1 MSKLRARQLFTNDHP
16 EQANSKP
23 YVKALIILQ
32 AKAQV
37 YYSILAN
44 TDVIWTDAIATGAT
58 DGVYVY
64 LNKDF
69 FRGLAS
75 DSQRAFL
82 LAHEVSHIVLRH
94 PQRGKAFMDRG
105 YFRQIGSEQ
114 IGYDAG
120 LFNQAADYVINADL
134 VKHDLEFIPDGL
146 LDADID
152 RNQLVDDVYM
162 KLVKSQYEQP
172 KQKPTKEN
180 NDDSD
185 DDNKDGAEGNSK
197 GDNSSTTSGN
207 RSSNDTNDQDQNET
221 DQDHTDE
228 DSDQGGDSDMSNDP
242 MEDSTTEGIDTH
254 LVPQYDGSEDEQEA
268 AQREDTDR
276 IADAV
281 DQAIDQVQASRDRGE
296 HNQPEIADG
305 LMGASRRN
313 GGTASTTDWRAEL
326 ADRVTRVSAGQES
339 TWSRINRRRYINTG
353 VISPSRIGSFN
364 RMVKTMDTSYSVQQ
378 YSDRVD
384 AFMTEAASLMDTLA
398 PSSGSM
404 LIQCGHY
411 VTQVDEVMSGD
422 ELLDI
427 NIVEGGGTYM
437 ASSVEWLE
445 ENGIEHD
452 IHLIFT
458 DGEMGADDYRIC
470 AESGAI
476 LVLVVMPDHYYRRN
490 LIASGIDYILAND
503 DPLAA

>member
-44 TDVIWTDAIATGAT
+44 TDVIWTNAIATGAT

-207 RSSNDTNDQDQNET
+207 RSSDDTNDQDQNET

-384 AFMTEAASLMDTLA
+384 AFMTEAASLMDTLS

>member
-105 YFRQIGSEQ
+105 YFRQVGPKQ
-114 IGYDAG
+114 ISYDSG

-162 KLVKSQYEQP
+162 QLVKKQDEQP
-172 KQKPTKEN
+172 KQKPTQEN

-185 DDNKDGAEGNSK
+185 DDNKDGGKGNSQ
-197 GDNSSTTSGN
+197 GDNSSTPNGN

-228 DSDQGGDSDMSNDP
+228 DSDQGSDSDLSNDP

-254 LVPQYDGSEDEQEA
+254 LVPQYDGTEDEQEA

-305 LMGASRRN
+305 LIGASRRN
-313 GGTASTTDWRAEL
+313 GGTASATDWRAEL

-353 VISPSRIGSFN
+353 VISPSRIGSFD
-364 RMVKTMDTSYSVQQ
+364 RVVTTMDTSYSVQQ
-378 YSDRVD
+378 YADRVES
-384 AFMTEAASLMDTLA
+384 FMTEAASLIDTLA
-398 PSSGSM
+398 PASGAT
-404 LIQCGHY
+404 LVQCGHY

>member
-37 YYSILAN
+37 YYSMLAN

-82 LAHEVSHIVLRH
+82 LAHEVAHIVLRH

-105 YFRQIGSEQ
+105 YFRQVGVKTIHYCPQLWNRS
-114 IGYDAG
+114 
-120 LFNQAADYVINADL
+120 ADPVINADL
-134 VKHDLEFIPDGL
+134 IEHGLEFIPDGL

-162 KLVKSQYEQP
+162 QLVKKQDEQP
-172 KQKPTKEN
+172 KQKPTQEN

-185 DDNKDGAEGNSK
+185 DDNKDGGKGNSQ

-207 RSSNDTNDQDQNET
+207 RSSNDTDDQDQNET

-228 DSDQGGDSDMSNDP
+228 DSDKGGDSDMSNDP

-254 LVPQYDGSEDEQEA
+254 LVPQYDGTEDEQEA

-313 GGTASTTDWRAEL
+313 GGTASATDWRAEL

-353 VISPSRIGSFN
+353 VIAPSRVGSFD
-364 RMVKTMDTSYSVQQ
+364 RVVTTMDTSYSVQQ
-378 YSDRVD
+378 YADRVES
-384 AFMTEAASLMDTLA
+384 FMTEAASLIDTLA
-398 PSSGSM
+398 PASGAT
-404 LIQCGHY
+404 LVQCGHY

-422 ELLDI
+422 EFLDI

-476 LVLVVMPDHYYRRN
+476 LVLVVMPDHYYRQN

>member
-105 YFRQIGSEQ
+105 YFRQVGPKQ
-114 IGYDAG
+114 ISYDSG

-162 KLVKSQYEQP
+162 QLVKKQDEQP
-172 KQKPTKEN
+172 KQKPTQEN

-185 DDNKDGAEGNSK
+185 DDNKDGGKGNSQ
-197 GDNSSTTSGN
+197 GDNSSTPNGN

-228 DSDQGGDSDMSNDP
+228 DSDQGGDSDLSNDP

-254 LVPQYDGSEDEQEA
+254 LVPQYDGTEDEQEA

-305 LMGASRRN
+305 LIGASRRN
-313 GGTASTTDWRAEL
+313 GGTASATDWRAEL

-353 VISPSRIGSFN
+353 VISPSRIGSFD
-364 RMVKTMDTSYSVQQ
+364 RVVTTMDTSYSVQQ
-378 YSDRVD
+378 YADRVES
-384 AFMTEAASLMDTLA
+384 FMTEAASLIDTLA
-398 PSSGSM
+398 PASGAT
-404 LIQCGHY
+404 LVQCGHY

-422 ELLDI
+422 EFLDI

>member
-105 YFRQIGSEQ
+105 YFRQVGPKQ
-114 IGYDAG
+114 ISYDSG

-162 KLVKSQYEQP
+162 QLVKKQDEQP
-172 KQKPTKEN
+172 KQKPTQEN

-185 DDNKDGAEGNSK
+185 DDNKDGGKGNSQ
-197 GDNSSTTSGN
+197 GDNSSTPNGN

-228 DSDQGGDSDMSNDP
+228 DSDQGGGSDMSNDP

-254 LVPQYDGSEDEQEA
+254 LVPQYDGTEDEQEA

-313 GGTASTTDWRAEL
+313 GGTASATDWRAEL

-353 VISPSRIGSFN
+353 VISPSRIGSFD
-364 RMVKTMDTSYSVQQ
+364 RVVTTMDTSYSVQQ
-378 YSDRVD
+378 YADRVES
-384 AFMTEAASLMDTLA
+384 FMTEAASLIDTLA
-398 PSSGSM
+398 PASGAT
-404 LIQCGHY
+404 LVQCGHY

-422 ELLDI
+422 EFLDI

>member
-105 YFRQIGSEQ
+105 YFRQVGPKQ
-114 IGYDAG
+114 ISYDSG

-162 KLVKSQYEQP
+162 QLVKKQDEQP
-172 KQKPTKEN
+172 KQKPTQEN

-185 DDNKDGAEGNSK
+185 DDNKDGGKGNSQ
-197 GDNSSTTSGN
+197 GDNSSTPNGN

-228 DSDQGGDSDMSNDP
+228 DSDQGGDSDLSNDP

-254 LVPQYDGSEDEQEA
+254 LVPQYDGTEDEQEA

-305 LMGASRRN
+305 LIGASRRN
-313 GGTASTTDWRAEL
+313 GGTASATDWRAEL

-353 VISPSRIGSFN
+353 VISPSRVGSFD
-364 RMVKTMDTSYSVQQ
+364 RVVTTMDTSYSVQQ
-378 YSDRVD
+378 YADRVES
-384 AFMTEAASLMDTLA
+384 FMTEAASLIDTLA
-398 PSSGSM
+398 PASGAT
-404 LIQCGHY
+404 LVQCGHY

-476 LVLVVMPDHYYRRN
+476 LVLVVMPDHYYRQN

>member
-105 YFRQIGSEQ
+105 YFRQVGPKQ
-114 IGYDAG
+114 ISYDSG

-162 KLVKSQYEQP
+162 QLVKKQDEQP
-172 KQKPTKEN
+172 KQKPTQEN

-185 DDNKDGAEGNSK
+185 DDNKDGGKGNSQ
-197 GDNSSTTSGN
+197 GDNSSTPNGN
-207 RSSNDTNDQDQNET
+207 RSSNDTDDQDQNET

-228 DSDQGGDSDMSNDP
+228 DSDQGSDSDLSNDP

-254 LVPQYDGSEDEQEA
+254 LVPQYDGTEDEQEA

-305 LMGASRRN
+305 LIGASRRN
-313 GGTASTTDWRAEL
+313 GGTASATDWRAEL

-353 VISPSRIGSFN
+353 VISPSRVGSFD
-364 RMVKTMDTSYSVQQ
+364 RVVTTMDTSYSVQQ
-378 YSDRVD
+378 YADRVES
-384 AFMTEAASLMDTLA
+384 FMTEAASLIDTLA
-398 PSSGSM
+398 PASGAT
-404 LIQCGHY
+404 LVQCGHY

-422 ELLDI
+422 EFLDI

-476 LVLVVMPDHYYRRN
+476 LVLVVMPDHYYRQN

>member
-44 TDVIWTDAIATGAT
+44 TDVIWTNAIATGAT

-172 KQKPTKEN
+172 KKKPTKEN

-207 RSSNDTNDQDQNET
+207 RSSDDTNDQDQNET

>member
-105 YFRQIGSEQ
+105 YFRQVGPKQ
-114 IGYDAG
+114 ISYDSG

-162 KLVKSQYEQP
+162 QLVKKQDEQP
-172 KQKPTKEN
+172 KQKPTQEN

-185 DDNKDGAEGNSK
+185 DDNKDGGKGNSQ

-207 RSSNDTNDQDQNET
+207 RSSNDTDDQDQNET

-228 DSDQGGDSDMSNDP
+228 DSDQGGGSDLSNDP

-254 LVPQYDGSEDEQEA
+254 LVPQYDGTEEEQEA
-268 AQREDTDR
+268 SQREDTDR

-313 GGTASTTDWRAEL
+313 GGTASATDWRAEL

-353 VISPSRIGSFN
+353 VISPSRVGSFD
-364 RMVKTMDTSYSVQQ
+364 RVVTTMDTSYSVQQ
-378 YSDRVD
+378 YADRVES
-384 AFMTEAASLMDTLA
+384 FMTEAASLIDTLA
-398 PSSGSM
+398 PASGAT
-404 LIQCGHY
+404 LVQCGHY

-422 ELLDI
+422 EFLDI

-476 LVLVVMPDHYYRRN
+476 LVLVVMPDHYYRQN

>member
-105 YFRQIGSEQ
+105 YFRQVGPKQ
-114 IGYDAG
+114 ISYDSG

-162 KLVKSQYEQP
+162 QLVKKQDEQP
-172 KQKPTKEN
+172 KQKPTQEN

-185 DDNKDGAEGNSK
+185 DDNKDGGEGNSQ
-197 GDNSSTTSGN
+197 GDNSSTPNGN

-221 DQDHTDE
+221 DQNTTDE
-228 DSDQGGDSDMSNDP
+228 DSDQGSDSDLSNDP

-254 LVPQYDGSEDEQEA
+254 LVPQYDGTEDEQEA

-313 GGTASTTDWRAEL
+313 GGTASATDWRAEL

-353 VISPSRIGSFN
+353 VISPSRVGSFD
-364 RMVKTMDTSYSVQQ
+364 RVVTTMDTSYSVQQ
-378 YSDRVD
+378 YADRVES
-384 AFMTEAASLMDTLA
+384 FMTEAASLIDTLA
-398 PSSGSM
+398 PASGAT
-404 LIQCGHY
+404 LVQCGHY

-422 ELLDI
+422 EFLDI

>member
-172 KQKPTKEN
+172 KQKPTQEN

-228 DSDQGGDSDMSNDP
+228 DSDQGGDSDMSHDP

-353 VISPSRIGSFN
+353 VISPSRIGSFD
-364 RMVKTMDTSYSVQQ
+364 RVVTTMDTSYSVQQ
-378 YSDRVD
+378 YADRVES
-384 AFMTEAASLMDTLA
+384 FMTEAASLIDTLA
-398 PSSGSM
+398 PASGAT
-404 LIQCGHY
+404 LVQCGHY

-422 ELLDI
+422 EFLDI

>member
-105 YFRQIGSEQ
+105 YFRQVGPKQ
-114 IGYDAG
+114 ISYDSG

-162 KLVKSQYEQP
+162 QLVKKQDEQP
-172 KQKPTKEN
+172 KQKPTQEN

-185 DDNKDGAEGNSK
+185 DDNKDGGKGNSQ
-197 GDNSSTTSGN
+197 GDNSSTPNGN
-207 RSSNDTNDQDQNET
+207 RSSNDTDDQDQNET

-228 DSDQGGDSDMSNDP
+228 DSDQGGGSDLSNDP

-254 LVPQYDGSEDEQEA
+254 LVPQYDGTEEEQEA
-268 AQREDTDR
+268 SQREDTDR

-305 LMGASRRN
+305 LIGASRRN
-313 GGTASTTDWRAEL
+313 GGTASATDWRAEL

-353 VISPSRIGSFN
+353 VIAPSRVGSFD
-364 RMVKTMDTSYSVQQ
+364 RVVTTMDTSYSVQQ
-378 YSDRVD
+378 YADRVES
-384 AFMTEAASLMDTLA
+384 FMTEAASLIDTLA
-398 PSSGSM
+398 PASGAT
-404 LIQCGHY
+404 LVQCGHY

-422 ELLDI
+422 EFLDI

-476 LVLVVMPDHYYRRN
+476 LVLVVMPDHYYRQN

>member
-105 YFRQIGSEQ
+105 YFRQVGPKQ
-114 IGYDAG
+114 ISYDSG

-162 KLVKSQYEQP
+162 QLVKKQDEQP
-172 KQKPTKEN
+172 KQKPTQEN

-185 DDNKDGAEGNSK
+185 DDNKDGGKGNSQ
-197 GDNSSTTSGN
+197 GDNSSTPNGN
-207 RSSNDTNDQDQNET
+207 RSSNDTDDQDQNET

-228 DSDQGGDSDMSNDP
+228 DSDQGSDSDLSNDP

-254 LVPQYDGSEDEQEA
+254 LVPQYDGTEDEQEA

-276 IADAV
+276 MADAV

-313 GGTASTTDWRAEL
+313 GGTASATDWRAEL

-353 VISPSRIGSFN
+353 VISPSRVGSFD
-364 RMVKTMDTSYSVQQ
+364 RVVTTMDTSYSVQQ
-378 YSDRVD
+378 YADRVES
-384 AFMTEAASLMDTLA
+384 FMTEAASLIDTLA
-398 PSSGSM
+398 PASGAT
-404 LIQCGHY
+404 LVQCGHY

-422 ELLDI
+422 EFLDI

-476 LVLVVMPDHYYRRN
+476 LVLVVMPDHYYRQN

>member
-44 TDVIWTDAIATGAT
+44 TDVIWTNAIATGAT

-207 RSSNDTNDQDQNET
+207 RSSDDTNDQDQNET

-490 LIASGIDYILAND
+490 LIDSGIDYILAND

>member
-105 YFRQIGSEQ
+105 YFRQVGPKQ
-114 IGYDAG
+114 ISYDSG

-162 KLVKSQYEQP
+162 QLVKKQDEQP
-172 KQKPTKEN
+172 KQKPTQEN

-185 DDNKDGAEGNSK
+185 DDNKDGGEGNSQ

-228 DSDQGGDSDMSNDP
+228 DSDQGGDSDLSNDP

-254 LVPQYDGSEDEQEA
+254 LVPQYDGTEDEQEA

-305 LMGASRRN
+305 LIGASRRN
-313 GGTASTTDWRAEL
+313 GGTASATDWRAEL

-353 VISPSRIGSFN
+353 VISPSRVGSFD
-364 RMVKTMDTSYSVQQ
+364 RVVTTMDTSYSVQQ
-378 YSDRVD
+378 YADRVES
-384 AFMTEAASLMDTLA
+384 FMTEAASLIDTLA
-398 PSSGSM
+398 PASGAT
-404 LIQCGHY
+404 LVQCGHY

>member
-105 YFRQIGSEQ
+105 YFRQVGPKQVS
-114 IGYDAG
+114 YDAG

-146 LDADID
+146 LDADIG
-152 RNQLVDDVYM
+152 RNELVDDVYM
-162 KLVKSQYEQP
+162 QLVKKQDEQP
-172 KQKPTKEN
+172 KQNPTQEN

-185 DDNKDGAEGNSK
+185 DDNKDGGEGNSQ
-197 GDNSSTTSGN
+197 GGNSDSTGGN

-228 DSDQGGDSDMSNDP
+228 DSDQGGNSDMSNDP
-242 MEDSTTEGIDTH
+242 MEDSITEGIDTH
-254 LVPQYDGSEDEQEA
+254 LVPQYDGTEDEQEA

-313 GGTASTTDWRAEL
+313 GGTASATDWRAEL
-326 ADRVTRVSAGQES
+326 ADRVTKVSAGQES
-339 TWSRINRRRYINTG
+339 TWSRINRRRYVNTG
-353 VISPSRIGSFN
+353 VIAPSRIGSFN
-364 RMVKTMDTSYSVQQ
+364 RMVKTIDTSYSVQQ
-378 YSDRVD
+378 YADRVD
-384 AFMTEAASLMDTLA
+384 AFMTEAASLIDTLA

-437 ASSVEWLE
+437 ASSVAWLE

-458 DGEMGADDYRIC
+458 DGEMDREDYRIC

-476 LVLVVMPDHYYRRN
+476 LVLVVMPNHHYRRN
-490 LIASGIDYILAND
+490 LIESGIDYILASD
-503 DPLAA
+503 DALAA

>member
-44 TDVIWTDAIATGAT
+44 TDVIWTNAIATGAT

-207 RSSNDTNDQDQNET
+207 RSSDDTNDQDQNET

>member
-44 TDVIWTDAIATGAT
+44 TDVIWTNAIATGAT

-207 RSSNDTNDQDQNET
+207 RSSDDTNDQDQNET

-254 LVPQYDGSEDEQEA
+254 LVPQYDGTEDEQEA

>member
-105 YFRQIGSEQ
+105 YFRQVGPKQ
-114 IGYDAG
+114 ISYDSG

-162 KLVKSQYEQP
+162 QLVKKQDEQP
-172 KQKPTKEN
+172 KQKPTQEN

-185 DDNKDGAEGNSK
+185 DDNKDGGKGNSQ
-197 GDNSSTTSGN
+197 GDNSSTPNGN

-228 DSDQGGDSDMSNDP
+228 DSDQGSDSDLSNDP

-254 LVPQYDGSEDEQEA
+254 LVPQYDGTEDEQEA

-313 GGTASTTDWRAEL
+313 GGTASATDWRAEL

-353 VISPSRIGSFN
+353 VISPSRVGSFD
-364 RMVKTMDTSYSVQQ
+364 RVVTTMDTSYSVQQ
-378 YSDRVD
+378 YADRVES
-384 AFMTEAASLMDTLA
+384 FMTEAASLIDTLA
-398 PSSGSM
+398 PASGAT
-404 LIQCGHY
+404 LVQCGHY

-422 ELLDI
+422 EFLDI

-476 LVLVVMPDHYYRRN
+476 LVLVVMPDHYYRQN

>member
-207 RSSNDTNDQDQNET
+207 RSSDDTNDQDQNET

>member
-105 YFRQIGSEQ
+105 YFRQVGSKQ
-114 IGYDAG
+114 ISYDSG

-162 KLVKSQYEQP
+162 QLVKKQDEQP
-172 KQKPTKEN
+172 KQKPTQEN

-185 DDNKDGAEGNSK
+185 DDNKDGGKGNSQ

-228 DSDQGGDSDMSNDP
+228 DSDQGGDSDLSNDP

-254 LVPQYDGSEDEQEA
+254 LVPQYDGTEDEQEA

-313 GGTASTTDWRAEL
+313 GGTASATDWRAEL

-353 VISPSRIGSFN
+353 VISPSRVGSFD
-364 RMVKTMDTSYSVQQ
+364 RVVTTMDTSYSVQQ
-378 YSDRVD
+378 YADRVES
-384 AFMTEAASLMDTLA
+384 FMTEAASLIDTLA
-398 PSSGSM
+398 PASGAT
-404 LIQCGHY
+404 LVQCGHY

-422 ELLDI
+422 EFLDI

>member
-105 YFRQIGSEQ
+105 YFRQVGPKQ
-114 IGYDAG
+114 ISYDSG

-162 KLVKSQYEQP
+162 QLVKKQDEQP
-172 KQKPTKEN
+172 KQKPTQEN

-185 DDNKDGAEGNSK
+185 DDNKDGGKGNSQ

-207 RSSNDTNDQDQNET
+207 RSSNDTDDQDQNET

-228 DSDQGGDSDMSNDP
+228 DSDQGGGSDLSNDP

-254 LVPQYDGSEDEQEA
+254 LVPQYDGTEEEQEA
-268 AQREDTDR
+268 SQREDTDR

-305 LMGASRRN
+305 LIGASRRN
-313 GGTASTTDWRAEL
+313 GGTASATDWRAEL

-353 VISPSRIGSFN
+353 VIAPSRVGSFD
-364 RMVKTMDTSYSVQQ
+364 RVVTTMDTSYSVQQ
-378 YSDRVD
+378 YADRVES
-384 AFMTEAASLMDTLA
+384 FMTEAASLIDTLA
-398 PSSGSM
+398 PASGAT
-404 LIQCGHY
+404 LVQCGHY

-422 ELLDI
+422 EFLDI

-476 LVLVVMPDHYYRRN
+476 LVLVVMPDHYYRQN

>member
-105 YFRQIGSEQ
+105 YFRQVGPKQ
-114 IGYDAG
+114 ISYDSG

-162 KLVKSQYEQP
+162 QLVKKQDEQP
-172 KQKPTKEN
+172 KQKPTQEN

-185 DDNKDGAEGNSK
+185 DDNKDGGEGNSQ
-197 GDNSSTTSGN
+197 GGNSSTTSGN

-228 DSDQGGDSDMSNDP
+228 DSDQGGDSDLSNDP

-254 LVPQYDGSEDEQEA
+254 LVPQYDGTEDEQEA

-305 LMGASRRN
+305 LIGASRRN
-313 GGTASTTDWRAEL
+313 GGTASATDWRAEL

-353 VISPSRIGSFN
+353 VISPSRIGSFD
-364 RMVKTMDTSYSVQQ
+364 RVVTTMDTSYSVQQ
-378 YSDRVD
+378 YADRVES
-384 AFMTEAASLMDTLA
+384 FMTEAASLIDTLA
-398 PSSGSM
+398 PASGAT
-404 LIQCGHY
+404 LVQCGHY

-458 DGEMGADDYRIC
+458 DGEMGSDDYRIC

-476 LVLVVMPDHYYRRN
+476 LVLVVMPDHYYRQN

>member
-1 MSKLRARQLFTNDHP
+1 MGKLNARQLFNNDHP

-44 TDVIWTDAIATGAT
+44 TKVIWTDAIPTGAT

-64 LNKDF
+64 INKDF

-94 PQRGKAFMDRG
+94 PQRGKAFLDRG
-105 YFRQIGSEQ
+105 FFRQVGSKQ
-114 IGYDAG
+114 INFDNA

-134 VKHDLEFIPDGL
+134 VKHDLEFIPNGL
-146 LDADID
+146 LNADID

-162 KLVKSQYEQP
+162 QLVKKSEQQPAKQP
-172 KQKPTKEN
+172 KQEN
-180 NDDSD
+180 NDDDKDQDSNSGGNANG
-185 DDNKDGAEGNSK
+185 DDNSQSNG
-197 GDNSSTTSGN
+197 SGN
-207 RSSNDTNDQDQNET
+207 NDQKSENQDNNDQASGNNS
-221 DQDHTDE
+221 QDD
-228 DSDQGGDSDMSNDP
+228 NDADP
-242 MEDSTTEGIDTH
+242 LEDSTSEGMDTH
-254 LVPQYDGSEDEQEA
+254 LVPQYEGTEEEQDAAEKEDA
-268 AQREDTDR
+268 DR

-281 DQAIDQVQASRDRGE
+281 DQAIDQVQSSRDRGE
-296 HNQPEIADG
+296 HNQPEIAEG

-313 GGTASTTDWRAEL
+313 GGTASATDWRSEL
-326 ADRVTRVSAGQES
+326 ADRLTRVSAGSES

-353 VISPSRIGSFN
+353 VIAPSRMGSFN
-364 RMVKTMDTSYSVQQ
+364 RVVTTMDTSYSVQQ
-378 YSDRVD
+378 YPDRVND
-384 AFMTEAASLMDTLA
+384 FMTEAASLVDTLS
-398 PSSGSM
+398 PSAGVT
-404 LIQCGHY
+404 LVQCGHY
-411 VTQVDEVMSGD
+411 VTQVDEAMSGD

-427 NIVEGGGTYM
+427 DIVEGGGTYM
-437 ASSVEWLE
+437 ASSVAWLE
-445 ENGIEHD
+445 ENGIDHD

-458 DGEMGADDYRIC
+458 DGEMDQEDYRIC

-476 LVLVVMPDHYYRRN
+476 LILVAMPDYWYRQN
-490 LIASGIDYILAND
+490 LIESGIDYILAND

>member
-44 TDVIWTDAIATGAT
+44 TDVIWTNAIATGAT

>member
-105 YFRQIGSEQ
+105 YFRQVGPKQ
-114 IGYDAG
+114 ISYDSG

-162 KLVKSQYEQP
+162 QLVKKQDEQP
-172 KQKPTKEN
+172 KQKPTQEN

-185 DDNKDGAEGNSK
+185 DDNKDGGKGNSQ

-207 RSSNDTNDQDQNET
+207 RSSNDTDDQDQNET

-228 DSDQGGDSDMSNDP
+228 DSDQGSDSDLSNDP

-254 LVPQYDGSEDEQEA
+254 LVPQYDGTEDEQEA

-313 GGTASTTDWRAEL
+313 GGTASATDWRAEL

-353 VISPSRIGSFN
+353 VIAPSRVGSFD
-364 RMVKTMDTSYSVQQ
+364 RVVTTMDTSYSVQQ
-378 YSDRVD
+378 YADRVES
-384 AFMTEAASLMDTLA
+384 FMTEAASLIDTLA
-398 PSSGSM
+398 PASGAT
-404 LIQCGHY
+404 LVQCGHY

-422 ELLDI
+422 EFLDI

-476 LVLVVMPDHYYRRN
+476 LVLVVMPDHYYRQN

>member
-105 YFRQIGSEQ
+105 YFRQVGPKQ
-114 IGYDAG
+114 ISYDSG

-162 KLVKSQYEQP
+162 QLVKKQDEQP
-172 KQKPTKEN
+172 KQKPTQEN

-185 DDNKDGAEGNSK
+185 DDNKDGGEGNSQ
-197 GDNSSTTSGN
+197 GDNSSTPNGN

-228 DSDQGGDSDMSNDP
+228 DSDQGSDSDLSNDP

-254 LVPQYDGSEDEQEA
+254 LVPQYDGTEDEQEA

-313 GGTASTTDWRAEL
+313 GGTASATDWRAEL

-353 VISPSRIGSFN
+353 VISPSRIGSFD
-364 RMVKTMDTSYSVQQ
+364 RVVTTMDTSYSVQQ
-378 YSDRVD
+378 YADRVES
-384 AFMTEAASLMDTLA
+384 FMTEAASLIDTLA
-398 PSSGSM
+398 PASGAT
-404 LIQCGHY
+404 LVQCGHY

-422 ELLDI
+422 EFLDI

-476 LVLVVMPDHYYRRN
+476 LVLVVMPDHYYRQN

>member
-105 YFRQIGSEQ
+105 YFRQVGPKQ
-114 IGYDAG
+114 ISYDSG

-162 KLVKSQYEQP
+162 QLVKKQDEQP
-172 KQKPTKEN
+172 KQKPTQEN

-185 DDNKDGAEGNSK
+185 DDNKDGGKGNSQ
-197 GDNSSTTSGN
+197 GDNSSTPNGN
-207 RSSNDTNDQDQNET
+207 RSSNDTDDQDQNET

-228 DSDQGGDSDMSNDP
+228 DSDQGSDSDLSNDP

-254 LVPQYDGSEDEQEA
+254 LVPQYDGTEEEQEA
-268 AQREDTDR
+268 SQREDTDR

-305 LMGASRRN
+305 LIGASRRN
-313 GGTASTTDWRAEL
+313 GGTASATDWRAEL

-353 VISPSRIGSFN
+353 VISPSRVGSFD
-364 RMVKTMDTSYSVQQ
+364 RVVTTMDTSYSVQQ
-378 YSDRVD
+378 YADRVES
-384 AFMTEAASLMDTLA
+384 FMTEAASLIDTLA
-398 PSSGSM
+398 PASGAT
-404 LIQCGHY
+404 LVQCGHY

-422 ELLDI
+422 EFLDI

-476 LVLVVMPDHYYRRN
+476 LVLVVMPDHYYRQN

>member
-105 YFRQIGSEQ
+105 YFRQVGPKQ
-114 IGYDAG
+114 ISYDSG

-162 KLVKSQYEQP
+162 QLVKKQDEQP
-172 KQKPTKEN
+172 KQKPTQEN

-185 DDNKDGAEGNSK
+185 DDNKDGGKGNSQ

-207 RSSNDTNDQDQNET
+207 RSSNDTDDQDQNET

-228 DSDQGGDSDMSNDP
+228 DSDQGGGSDLSNDP

-254 LVPQYDGSEDEQEA
+254 LVPQYDGTEEEQEA
-268 AQREDTDR
+268 SQREDTDR

-305 LMGASRRN
+305 LIGASRRN
-313 GGTASTTDWRAEL
+313 GGTASATDWRAEL

-353 VISPSRIGSFN
+353 VISPSRVGSFD
-364 RMVKTMDTSYSVQQ
+364 RVVTTMDTSYSVQQ
-378 YSDRVD
+378 YADRVES
-384 AFMTEAASLMDTLA
+384 FMTEAASLIDTLA
-398 PSSGSM
+398 PASGAT
-404 LIQCGHY
+404 LVQCGHY

-422 ELLDI
+422 EFLDI

-476 LVLVVMPDHYYRRN
+476 LVLVVMPDHYYRQN

>member
-105 YFRQIGSEQ
+105 YFRQVGSKQ
-114 IGYDAG
+114 IGYDSG

-162 KLVKSQYEQP
+162 QLVKKQDEQP
-172 KQKPTKEN
+172 KQKPTQEN

-185 DDNKDGAEGNSK
+185 DDNKDGGEGNSQ
-197 GDNSSTTSGN
+197 GDNSSTPNGN
-207 RSSNDTNDQDQNET
+207 RSSNDANDQDQNET
-221 DQDHTDE
+221 DQNTTDE
-228 DSDQGGDSDMSNDP
+228 DSDQGSDSDLSNDP

-254 LVPQYDGSEDEQEA
+254 LVPQYDGTEDEQEA

-313 GGTASTTDWRAEL
+313 GGTASATDWRAEL

-353 VISPSRIGSFN
+353 VIAPSRVGSFD
-364 RMVKTMDTSYSVQQ
+364 RVVTTMDTSYSVQQ
-378 YSDRVD
+378 YADRVES
-384 AFMTEAASLMDTLA
+384 FMTEAASLIDTLA
-398 PSSGSM
+398 PASGAT
-404 LIQCGHY
+404 LVQCGHY

-422 ELLDI
+422 EFLDI

-476 LVLVVMPDHYYRRN
+476 LVLVVMPDHYYRQN